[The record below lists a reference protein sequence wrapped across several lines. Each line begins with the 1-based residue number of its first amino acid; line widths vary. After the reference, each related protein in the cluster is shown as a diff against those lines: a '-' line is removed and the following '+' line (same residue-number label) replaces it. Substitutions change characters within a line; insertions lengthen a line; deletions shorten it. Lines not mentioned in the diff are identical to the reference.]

1 MSKHSYQ
8 LSKIV
13 ASLSMHSQRATYGAV
28 GGLVGL
34 PARSVMAGQPK
45 SKENSWVVAA
55 KTGKPTGYLP
65 AETDSQLNSR
75 ALVISTAEELASW
88 LRSRT

>member
-8 LSKIV
+8 MSKIV
-13 ASLSMHSQRATYGAV
+13 ALLSKHSQRATYGAV

-65 AETDSQLNSR
+65 GETDPKLNSR
-75 ALVISTAEELASW
+75 GSVISSPEDLASW
-88 LRSRT
+88 LRSHS